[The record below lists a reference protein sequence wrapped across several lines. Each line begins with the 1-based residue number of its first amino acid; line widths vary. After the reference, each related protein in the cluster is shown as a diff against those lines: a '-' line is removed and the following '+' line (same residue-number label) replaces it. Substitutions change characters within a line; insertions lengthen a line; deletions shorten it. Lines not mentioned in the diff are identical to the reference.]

1 MALQHFSRNQ
11 MESSDFFIC
20 YNRRK
25 KKLIVKKEQVI
36 TDPQVRE
43 EKMPKIFIVED
54 DKTIVK
60 MLTNTLKSDFQVY
73 SVLNFRAVKQEIL
86 EADPDLVLMDI
97 GLPFYNGFYWTTE
110 LRKVSQ
116 IPIIFISSMSDD
128 MNQVT
133 AMNQGADDFVTKPFS
148 LDILQAKIKALLR
161 RSYNFSG
168 PEKLEFAGFILS
180 DNMVKSGE
188 SQIDLTPSENKILSV
203 LFRANGAVVSKEAIL
218 QELWQTDE
226 FIDSNT
232 LNVKM
237 TRLRKKLAEI
247 GFAHL
252 VTKRGVGYALE

>member
-1 MALQHFSRNQ
+1 M
-11 MESSDFFIC
+11 
-20 YNRRK
+20 
-25 KKLIVKKEQVI
+25 IVKKEQVI

-60 MLTNTLKSDFQVY
+60 MLTNALKSDFQVY

-86 EADPDLVLMDI
+86 EADPDLFLMDF
-97 GLPFYNGFYWTTE
+97 GLPFFNVFYWKSE

>member
-1 MALQHFSRNQ
+1 MALQHSSKNQ
-11 MESSDFFIC
+11 MESSGFFIC
-20 YNRRK
+20 YNRRQ
-25 KKLIVKKEQVI
+25 KKLIVKKEQGI
-36 TDPQVRE
+36 TEPEVRE

-60 MLTNTLKSDFQVY
+60 MLTNALKNDFQVY

-86 EADPDLVLMDI
+86 EADPDLILMDI
-97 GLPFYNGFYWTTE
+97 GLPFYNDFYWTTE

-148 LDILQAKIKALLR
+148 LDILHAKIKALLR

-203 LFRANGAVVSKEAIL
+203 LFRANGAVVSKEALL